1 MIPIMESRNFRKYI
15 CFLGFSFVVSGC
27 GNNAPEKPTPNP
39 LVIID
44 SPLELQVSWKKTLGG
59 LDSTGLKPALFEG
72 SVVAAGANGRVV
84 KFGNDGEIIWA
95 TDLGETITSG
105 VGKGNDYV
113 VVQKLSGTVVNLDLK
128 SGQIRW
134 ESNLLALSTSPPVVG
149 GGLIF
154 FKTND
159 GFLFAIDAI
168 DGSTTWTEEGSDNE
182 MGLRGNSP
190 LTFDNGYL
198 FVLWDSGRLATYL
211 ANDGRIIWE
220 RLVSR
225 SISRSPLA
233 RLLNSLSSPSVRNGF
248 VATAT
253 GNGQVTLTHQSSG
266 DKLWSKD
273 LDASG
278 GALIAFNQVVAVE
291 TDGTISAFS
300 LQTGDSLWSQN
311 VLKNRDLSVLGIFD
325 RYLTVTDLDGWLHL
339 LDPRDG
345 NIIARIKVG
354 NAGARVPLQNIR
366 SQRSGV
372 VQLLNGTL
380 AKIELPR

>member
-59 LDSTGLKPALFEG
+59 LDSTGLKPALFQG